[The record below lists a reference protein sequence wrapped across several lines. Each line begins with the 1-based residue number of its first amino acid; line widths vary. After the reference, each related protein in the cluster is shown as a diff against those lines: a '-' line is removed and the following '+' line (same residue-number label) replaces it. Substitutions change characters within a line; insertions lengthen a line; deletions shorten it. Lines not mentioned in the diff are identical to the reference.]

1 MTDTERSIDMNRS
14 WRLDHRPDS
23 DPADGNLSLHRE
35 ALPSMGEGDILVRN
49 IYLSIDP
56 THRIWMSDID
66 QYMDPVELGEVMRG
80 GTIGV
85 VEQSRSPKFQPG
97 DIVTGQGGWQ
107 DYCAISGRMVRKIDR
122 APDLPLTAYMGPLGN
137 IGATAYFGLLDI
149 GQPRPGETVVVS
161 AAAGAVGSLVGQ
173 IAKLIGCRVVGIA
186 GSDEKCAWLTDDLGF
201 DASVNYKK
209 GAILD
214 TLAAACPE
222 GIDVY
227 FDNVGGEIL
236 DAALTLINLNARI
249 ATCGLIS
256 TYNDLEQGGQGPK
269 MYRNVL
275 MKRATIRGFIVS
287 DFLRR
292 YPEAFAAIG
301 HWMRIGALQYRV
313 DVRDGLE
320 NAPEVLKLL
329 FSGQHDGK
337 LIVQVSEEP

>member
-1 MTDTERSIDMNRS
+1 MTDTGRSPDTNRS
-14 WRLDHRPDS
+14 WRLDRRPDS
-23 DPADGNLSLHRE
+23 DPADGNLRLHRE
-35 ALPSMGEGDILVRN
+35 GLPEIADGEILVRN
-49 IYLSIDP
+49 VYLSIDP

-66 QYMDPVELGEVMRG
+66 QYMDPVELGDVMRG

-85 VEQSRSPKFQPG
+85 VEQTRSSRLSVG

-107 DYCAISGRMVRKIDR
+107 DYCALSARMVRKIEL
-122 APDLPLTAYMGPLGN
+122 ASGLPLTAYMGPLGN
-137 IGATAYFGLLDI
+137 IGATAYFGLLEI
-149 GQPRPGETVVVS
+149 GKPRPGETVVVS

-173 IAKLIGCRVVGIA
+173 IAKLMGCHVVGIA

-201 DASVNYKK
+201 DASVNYKS
-209 GAILD
+209 GSIYD
-214 TLAAACPE
+214 TLEAACPN

-236 DAALTLINLNARI
+236 DTALTLINLNARI

-292 YPEAFAAIG
+292 YPEAFAAIR
-301 HWMRIGALQYRV
+301 HWLRIGALQYRV
-313 DVRDGLE
+313 DVREGLE
-320 NAPEVLKLL
+320 HAPDVLKLL
-329 FSGQHDGK
+329 FSGRHDGK
-337 LIVQVSEEP
+337 LIVKISEEP